1 MTAFLLA
8 SLYAPMAS
16 WGDITVGERRTS
28 WDRPSRSA
36 ILGLVAAALGIER
49 EDQDGH
55 DALDHGYGVAVRV
68 DAPGRVMVDY
78 HTAQTISQT
87 EIKRAQPRTRR
98 DIIRHG
104 ERHHKLETIL
114 SWREARVDAAYTLA
128 LWARE
133 GARWPLEAL
142 AEALRAP
149 VFTLYAGRKAHP
161 LVWPLLPEVAEAETL
176 ADALQMRPL
185 LGCKVVARWLRMKRR
200 LPRAAASVSC
210 DYESAFPHGLDGP
223 RLEIRRDAAPQR
235 TRWQFAERRVLTGRM
250 PAPVQEATA

>member
-55 DALDHGYGVAVRV
+55 DALDGGYGAAVRV

-87 EIKRAQPRTRR
+87 EIKRARPHTRR
-98 DIIRHG
+98 EMIRHG

-142 AEALRAP
+142 MEALCAP
-149 VFTLYAGRKAHP
+149 VFPLYAGRKAHP
-161 LVWPLLPEVAEAETL
+161 LGWPMLPEVAEAETL
-176 ADALQMRPL
+176 ASALAARAPL
-185 LGCKVVARWLRMKRR
+185 KGDVLFDHLRAPK
-200 LPRAAASVSC
+200 AAASVSC

-250 PAPVQEATA
+250 PEPTQEVLA